1 MYMNLLLL
9 FICINVFLPLM
20 TVEGLPFYN
29 PDSCFYHA
37 ESAPNRD
44 PASLIQDSQGVYYD
58 SDTLMDE
65 MRSPTNSTS
74 NTPFDALTE
83 PYEQL
88 YQGLD
93 TAKEYILG
101 GYITKII
108 DHVTISCATDPSTQ
122 IGNDPTTQKS
132 VIGYV
137 DKNPSSTSYNQLITK
152 YIDSGTG
159 TWLNNTCLSD
169 DRTNGL
175 IPASTPCYVENEV
188 LNMFK
193 SGINLIMGFLIVF
206 LIFYWITGKGHL
218 ITS

>member
-37 ESAPNRD
+37 DTAPSSD
-44 PASLIQDSQGVYYD
+44 PASLVENSSGVQYNTT
-58 SDTLMDE
+58 SLMQE
-65 MRSPTNSTS
+65 MRSPTNSTDG
-74 NTPFDALTE
+74 TMFDSITE

-108 DHVTISCATDPSTQ
+108 DHVSIDCVTDASLTSDRYPN
-122 IGNDPTTQKS
+122 GRA

-137 DKNPSSTSYNQLITK
+137 DNNPTSTSYNQLITK
-152 YIDSGTG
+152 YVDSGSG
-159 TWLNNTCLSD
+159 TWLNNSCGSD

-193 SGINLIMGFLIVF
+193 GGINLIMGFLIVF